1 MKITYD
7 LEFLPE
13 RRRPKDG
20 EDLLALKAFLA
31 GKYENMCIQYEDE
44 ALCKRRYDSLRAIR
58 TAHQQQDVFDLYRR
72 VTPLFEGDNLVA
84 SGVEMEALS
93 VEDEGDGV
101 SFHVYV
107 YNVQPGFSPW
117 CGCAWCCWSPLPWQ
131 AI

>member
-13 RRRPKDG
+13 RRRTKDG

-44 ALCKRRYDSLRAIR
+44 ALCKRRYDSLRAFR

-72 VTPLFEGDNLVA
+72 EDCIYILRQKKDSRRKA
-84 SGVEMEALS
+84 S
-93 VEDEGDGV
+93 
-101 SFHVYV
+101 
-107 YNVQPGFSPW
+107 
-117 CGCAWCCWSPLPWQ
+117 
-131 AI
+131 